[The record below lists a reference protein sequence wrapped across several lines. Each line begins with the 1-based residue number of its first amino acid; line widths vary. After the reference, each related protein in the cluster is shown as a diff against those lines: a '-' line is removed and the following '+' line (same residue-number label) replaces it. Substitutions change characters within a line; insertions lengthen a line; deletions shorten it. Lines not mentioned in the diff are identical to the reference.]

1 MSHIDVAEEINPVMG
16 LRAIRFCL
24 KEVAIFKTQLRA
36 IMRSSA
42 FGKVKIMFPMISGI
56 EEVRQ
61 IKIILSEVK
70 KELQAEHKV
79 FDPDIE
85 IGIMVEVPSAASIAD
100 ILAKEVNF
108 FSIGTNDLIQY
119 TLAIDRVNEN
129 VSYLYEPLHP
139 AVLRLLRNII
149 NSAHD
154 NGIPVAMCGEMAG
167 EPFYMPIL
175 LGLGID
181 ELSMNVM
188 ALPRVKSVLRSLDY
202 KQSQL
207 VTDSIFKLST
217 AQEIETLLKK
227 EVKKHFPRIFN

>member
-1 MSHIDVAEEINPVMG
+1 
-16 LRAIRFCL
+16 
-24 KEVAIFKTQLRA
+24 
-36 IMRSSA
+36 
-42 FGKVKIMFPMISGI
+42 
-56 EEVRQ
+56 
-61 IKIILSEVK
+61 
-70 KELQAEHKV
+70 
-79 FDPDIE
+79 
-85 IGIMVEVPSAASIAD
+85 MVEVPSAASIAD